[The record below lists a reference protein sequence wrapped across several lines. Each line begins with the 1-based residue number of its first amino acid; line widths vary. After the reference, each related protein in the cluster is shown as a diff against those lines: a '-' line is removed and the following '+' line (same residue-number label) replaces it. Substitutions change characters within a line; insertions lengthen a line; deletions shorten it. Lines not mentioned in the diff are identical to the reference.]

1 MKYAITEAAWKV
13 MAYGESSSGWA
24 ASKINTW
31 LGVIMAVIFLG
42 GVIKIVKKE
51 GKEESE
57 KLKSVGIL
65 AVIVIVAAGVAMMFI
80 NNQYGGPAGHVSGVA
95 N

>member
-80 NNQYGGPAGHVSGVA
+80 NNQIIILF
-95 N
+95 